1 MSKIEEKKVEKYL
14 VSSVKLLGGEAYK
27 FTSPNRRFVPDRLCV
42 LPFGIV
48 LFVEVKGSKGEL
60 HSGQVREINRLRAKG
75 HAAVVVDSIETVTEL
90 MDMVRDTM
98 KRKMKEKKEK
108 DVNKQDKPIGPN
120 TGN

>member
-1 MSKIEEKKVEKYL
+1 MSKVEENKVEKFL

-48 LFVEVKGSKGEL
+48 LFVEVKGSEGTL

-75 HAAVVVDSIETVTEL
+75 HAAIVVDSAETVTEL
-90 MDMVRDTM
+90 MDMVRATM
-98 KRKMKEKKEK
+98 KRKKEEK
-108 DVNKQDKPIGPN
+108 DANKPDK
-120 TGN
+120 